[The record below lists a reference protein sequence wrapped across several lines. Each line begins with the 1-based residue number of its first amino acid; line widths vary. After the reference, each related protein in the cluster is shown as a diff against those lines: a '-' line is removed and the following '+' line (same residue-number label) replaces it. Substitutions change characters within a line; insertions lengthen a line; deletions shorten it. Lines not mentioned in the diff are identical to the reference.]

1 MDGQREWQSIRSQL
15 ADKTKDLSAKEKFA
29 INDLI
34 YNRAKQIMEIKSLS
48 LIYDEYGNQIYE
60 KTSDIKNYINCKKTG
75 STFLLFQD
83 ETKLVETTNKNDEFN
98 TDFIAYDSINDVYE
112 DDVKYGMDIDSD
124 FVVQNDNHLYL
135 EQERTERKQRVFND
149 GIQKIK
155 SYINIDGFKDFQKV
169 KKDLFLFVK

>member
-1 MDGQREWQSIRSQL
+1 MI
-15 ADKTKDLSAKEKFA
+15 
-29 INDLI
+29 
-34 YNRAKQIMEIKSLS
+34 EI
-48 LIYDEYGNQIYE
+48 
-60 KTSDIKNYINCKKTG
+60 
-75 STFLLFQD
+75 
-83 ETKLVETTNKNDEFN
+83 TNKNDELN
-98 TDFIAYDSINDVYE
+98 TEFIAYDSINDVYE

-135 EQERTERKQRVFND
+135 EQERAERKQRVFND